1 MRLFA
6 LLTSAFVLG
15 IAALATVLPSADAYV
30 PGVNDDPPQRF
41 KTVAEAEKA
50 VGFDFPDA
58 GAPPGWKLEDVTVIP
73 AYYVRRLLAENPELA
88 YRPLPN
94 QETTRYLWGNVPN
107 PPPGVHSFVSIAYLS
122 DSGGV
127 VALNINY
134 PGPRG
139 ATVRRST
146 LPFISDARDRTQESV
161 RIGSTPATLTSYT
174 TQAADVMQ
182 VAWRVNGVPVSA
194 TAFSFG
200 PNPSYR
206 ITPDEFIAFLAAVR

>member
-15 IAALATVLPSADAYV
+15 IAALAAVLPSADAYV
-30 PGVNDDPPQRF
+30 PGVNDGPPQRF
-41 KTVAEAEKA
+41 KTIAEAEKT

-58 GAPPGWKLEDVTVIP
+58 GAPRGWHIEDVTVIP

-94 QETTRYLWGNVPN
+94 QETTRYLWGSVPN

-134 PGPRG
+134 PGSRG

-146 LPFISDARDRTQESV
+146 LPFISGATDRKQQSV
-161 RIGSTPATLTSYT
+161 RVGHTPATLTSYT
-174 TQAADVMQ
+174 TQAGDVMQ
-182 VAWRVNGVPVSA
+182 VAWRVNGVPVDA
-194 TAFSFG
+194 TAFNFS

-206 ITPDEFIAFLAAVR
+206 ITQDEFIAFLATVR